1 MVVVSGN
8 CRSGILV
15 SGEFKVIR
23 NEPEI
28 GPGTKS
34 RAALRLLS
42 YTTFARI
49 VVYKALIKN
58 IIINC
63 LRPV

>member
-1 MVVVSGN
+1 MVLVSGD
-8 CRSGILV
+8 CWRGILV

-34 RAALRLLS
+34 RAALRLLN
-42 YTTFARI
+42 YTTFTRI
-49 VVYKALIKN
+49 VFYKSMMESMIN
-58 IIINC
+58 IF
-63 LRPV
+63 

>member
-1 MVVVSGN
+1 MVVVSGDF
-8 CRSGILV
+8 RSGILV
-15 SGEFKVIR
+15 SGEYKAIH

-34 RAALRLLS
+34 RAALRLLN

-49 VVYKALIKN
+49 VIHKALIKN
-58 IIINC
+58 MIITC